1 MLRRRND
8 KTPPLSKSKLERRV
22 GSLPP
27 QELIPWAEQ
36 CLVGGGRAL
45 MDYERD
51 REQYHLDE
59 AQLAGEAL
67 LAVVGEIRRRGLSVA
82 W

>member
-1 MLRRRND
+1 
-8 KTPPLSKSKLERRV
+8 
-22 GSLPP
+22 
-27 QELIPWAEQ
+27 
-36 CLVGGGRAL
+36 